1 MRDFVHIKDCIDCV
15 LATKDKINDGSA
27 INISTGKLN
36 NFKQLTTIALNILG
50 HESTPVAGK
59 PEKPEGVYTRGW
71 DTTLQ
76 GELGFR
82 TQIDLVKGL
91 ALSLDEVAALYG

>member
-1 MRDFVHIKDCIDCV
+1 MQDFVHIKDCIDCV
-15 LATKDKINDGSA
+15 LTTKDKINDGPA

-50 HESTPVAGK
+50 HENTPVVGK
-59 PEKPEGVYTRGW
+59 TDKPEGVYARGG
-71 DTTLQ
+71 DITLQ

-82 TQIDLVKGL
+82 TQLDLVKWV
-91 ALSLDEVAALYG
+91 ALSLDEVAALYS

>member
-15 LATKDKINDGSA
+15 LTTKDKINDGPA

-36 NFKQLTTIALNILG
+36 NFKQLTTIGLNSLG
-50 HESTPVAGK
+50 HENTPTD
-59 PEKPEGVYTRGW
+59 KPEGVYARGG
-71 DTTLQ
+71 DITLQ

-82 TQIDLVKGL
+82 TQLDLVKWV
-91 ALSLDEVAALYG
+91 ALSLDEVAALYS